1 VRQAFRKIVSDNRN
15 RKMML
20 DEEKKEEDIVYN
32 VSAIMQK

>member
-1 VRQAFRKIVSDNRN
+1 VRQAFRKIVSDN

-32 VSAIMQK
+32 VLAIMQK